1 MKRRKSR
8 IIGSLNN
15 GRPNPMITILEI
27 NQIRSLYRA
36 GIPIKRIVQQTGIA
50 RNTVRR
56 YIKED
61 EPCKDHTFL
70 ESQKEKVRELFIK
83 CEGNCVVLQRLLIE
97 EFSQNI
103 TLRKLQRF
111 CVPFRQEFKPIKTY
125 TRYETAPGQQ
135 MQIDFAE
142 KTLIL
147 GNEAIRVHFFVAV
160 LSYSRRI
167 FAKAYPT
174 ENQSV
179 WLDGIESAFRFFD
192 GIPMILLSDNSR
204 CLITEHRKKGEYRF
218 TGGYWFFCHYWNIK
232 PIASSPY
239 HPQSKGKVERA
250 VRYLKE
256 NALVGRDFSD
266 LNELNTW
273 LEQWSLTYA
282 DNRKI
287 DDLIEGLRTP
297 KERYWLEK
305 NHLRPMDRPRVA
317 AVREETRKVD
327 SSGLI
332 RIDNCFYRLPSELI
346 NKDVQILTDDTTIVV
361 SRKGVFVTELDKA
374 SSVYRPP
381 VQEEKEAVR
390 KSHQIYMDER
400 YCQNALQRP
409 LSDYAKVTG
418 VW

>member
-1 MKRRKSR
+1 
-8 IIGSLNN
+8 
-15 GRPNPMITILEI
+15 
-27 NQIRSLYRA
+27 
-36 GIPIKRIVQQTGIA
+36 
-50 RNTVRR
+50 
-56 YIKED
+56 
-61 EPCKDHTFL
+61 
-70 ESQKEKVRELFIK
+70 
-83 CEGNCVVLQRLLIE
+83 
-97 EFSQNI
+97 
-103 TLRKLQRF
+103 
-111 CVPFRQEFKPIKTY
+111 
-125 TRYETAPGQQ
+125 
-135 MQIDFAE
+135 
-142 KTLIL
+142 
-147 GNEAIRVHFFVAV
+147 
-160 LSYSRRI
+160 
-167 FAKAYPT
+167 
-174 ENQSV
+174 
-179 WLDGIESAFRFFD
+179 
-192 GIPMILLSDNSR
+192 MILLSDNSR
-204 CLITEHRKKGEYRF
+204 CLITEHRKKGEYKF